1 MNNFAE
7 SSIKKRIHVIVEKK
21 CLNNLFLLGPVVK
34 CQFLIGWQR
43 LKIKSEGKIFLKRKA
58 FVMLTFLQIT

>member
-7 SSIKKRIHVIVEKK
+7 SSIKKKNSRYCRKK

-43 LKIKSEGKIFLKRKA
+43 LKIKNEEKFFLKRY
-58 FVMLTFLQIT
+58 